1 MGLSTEV
8 GRQEGRP
15 GEVFWKP
22 RGCLHVVT
30 PPPPANLV
38 VPPLN
43 CSTGHFANVRS
54 LPFICCMEM
63 LPRSHGSSGK
73 PVNQVVFTN
82 LFTGF

>member
-22 RGCLHVVT
+22 CGCLHVVT
-30 PPPPANLV
+30 PPNLV

-54 LPFICCMEM
+54 LPFICCMGM
-63 LPRSHGSSGK
+63 LPRLHGSSGK